1 MNQAATLDVRL
12 FINERTMSPFQW
24 LLVVLCF
31 LIVAVDGMD
40 VAIMGFAAPSILAD
54 WHGSRSAFGLV
65 MGAAPVGLALGA
77 LIAGSSSDWL
87 GRRKV
92 LIGSVF
98 GFGVCTVF
106 AACSSNP
113 TEMAVLRF
121 LTGFGLG
128 AAMPNASTLMSEY
141 VPERSR
147 GVLLT
152 TMFTGFNL
160 GSAGIGFAAAYMLPA
175 FGWKALLLFGGCVPL
190 ALVPALCLYLPE
202 SARFMVVRGF
212 PVAQIRVNLGRVCQ
226 TNLDAVSGFVSPE
239 ATVAVKQPI
248 AVLFSGPY
256 ALRTITLWITYF
268 MGLLVIYL
276 ATSWMPTMMKDAGM
290 SLGSAANLTAM
301 FQLGGTVGAI
311 LIGMLMDRYNPNRVI
326 ALSYVA
332 GSLLLVLL
340 GICGLL
346 SGWVVML
353 VTAVGFFLSGAQTGL
368 NAFAPG
374 SYPTMARATGV
385 SWMLGI
391 GRMGSILGSGI
402 GGYLLALG
410 WSFGTIISLLAI
422 PALIAALAIFINRL
436 SFSQTQTV

>member
-1 MNQAATLDVRL
+1 MNQVATLDVRQ
-12 FINERTMSPFQW
+12 FINQRTMSSFQW
-24 LLVVLCF
+24 LLVGLCF

-54 WHGSRSAFGLV
+54 WHISRSAFGLV

-98 GFGVCTVF
+98 GFGVFTVF
-106 AACSSNP
+106 AAFSNNP

-160 GSAGIGFAAAYMLPA
+160 GSASIGFVAAYMLPV
-175 FGWKALLLFGGCVPL
+175 FGWKTLLLFGGCVPL
-190 ALVPALCLYLPE
+190 ALVPVLYLYLPE

-212 PVAQIRVNLGRVCQ
+212 PVKQIRSNLSRVCRI
-226 TNLDAVSGFVSPE
+226 NLDTVTSFVSPE
-239 ATVAVKQPI
+239 ATAAVKQPI
-248 AVLFSGPY
+248 SVLFSGSY
-256 ALRTITLWITYF
+256 TLRTITLWITYF
-268 MGLLVIYL
+268 MGLMVIYL
-276 ATSWMPTMMKDAGM
+276 ATSWMPTMMNDAGM
-290 SLGSAANLTAM
+290 SLAHAANLTAM
-301 FQLGGTVGAI
+301 FQLGGTIGAI
-311 LIGMLMDRYNPNRVI
+311 LIGMLMDRYNPNRII
-326 ALSYVA
+326 ALSYVV
-332 GSLLLVLL
+332 GSVLL
-340 GICGLL
+340 ILLGL
-346 SGWVVML
+346 SGLQSGLVVIL
-353 VTAVGFFLSGAQTGL
+353 VAAVGFFLSGAQTGL

-374 SYPTMARATGV
+374 CYPTVARATGV

-391 GRMGSILGSGI
+391 GRMGSILGSSI
-402 GGYLLALG
+402 GGYLLGMG
-410 WSFGTIISLLAI
+410 WGFETIISILAI
-422 PALIAALAIFINRL
+422 PALIAALAIFINRI
-436 SFSQTQTV
+436 SFTQTQTD